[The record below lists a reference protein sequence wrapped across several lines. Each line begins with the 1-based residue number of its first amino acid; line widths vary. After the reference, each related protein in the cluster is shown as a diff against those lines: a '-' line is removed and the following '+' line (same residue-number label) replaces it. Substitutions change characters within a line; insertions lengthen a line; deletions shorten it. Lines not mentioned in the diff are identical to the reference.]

1 MEASH
6 KDINKTFKT
15 INKLFLIG
23 NGFDLALGLESKYS
37 DFLLW
42 LVKKYIKKCLEEEYY
57 ISSDSYL
64 CQYESELINVKVD
77 SELKIEV
84 IKSIEDIQKVKSKY
98 NLELTFK
105 PDYGI
110 LNSIFN
116 LIDSNWVDIETE
128 YFNIFKSIL
137 NTFYLE
143 LKEKDKKERIIEL
156 NKELDFISSEL
167 KEYLNGQI
175 ISLDTLSKQKFVNQ
189 FLDSVKID
197 DEIFFDTYKENRI
210 TDFKIGTTYFLNFNY
225 TDTLDYV
232 CDFNPLFIFNQ
243 IHGNKKDEIIFGYGD
258 EMDKSYKDIEELN
271 DNELLRHIKSFSY
284 FRRSNYRHLLSFL
297 DSGEFQ
303 VCIYGH
309 SCGLSDRVMLNEIF
323 EHKNC
328 HSIRVYF
335 YKDEKEYIEKTM
347 NISRH
352 FTSNKLMRQKII
364 NFNPKNKIPQLK
376 KI

>member
-1 MEASH
+1 MEPLS
-6 KDINKTFKT
+6 KDTKKIIKT

-23 NGFDLALGLESKYS
+23 NGFDLALGLDTRYS

-42 LVKKYIKKCLEEEYY
+42 LVKKYIKKCLKDSDPDSIRTEQCKFNSNFID
-57 ISSDSYL
+57 ISV
-64 CQYESELINVKVD
+64 ENR
-77 SELKIEV
+77 LKIDSFFNLNDIEQAKNEHNLN
-84 IKSIEDIQKVKSKY
+84 IK
-98 NLELTFK
+98 FK
-105 PDYGI
+105 PEYGI
-110 LNSIFN
+110 LNKVFN
-116 LIDSNWVDIETE
+116 MKESNWIDIETE
-128 YFNIFKSIL
+128 YFNLFKSIF

-156 NKELDFISSEL
+156 NKELDFISIEL
-167 KEYLNGQI
+167 QEYLNNQI
-175 ISLDTLSKQKFVNQ
+175 ISLQTLSKQKFVRQ
-189 FLDSVKID
+189 FQDSVKID
-197 DEIFFDTYKENRI
+197 DEIFFDTYMENRI

-225 TDTLDYV
+225 TDTLNYV

-243 IHGNKKDEIIFGYGD
+243 IHGNSHEEIIFGYGD

-323 EHKNC
+323 EHKYC